1 MARAAA
7 RDPDKGTA
15 SPDEVARF
23 SAMADAWWEPNGK
36 FKPLHE
42 LNPPRIAFI
51 RSQACA
57 HFRRDASD
65 EKPFTDLSILDIGC
79 GGGLLSEP
87 MKRQGAA
94 VTGID
99 ASEKNIAAAKLHAG
113 KSNLK
118 IDYRCVLPE
127 DMVKDKKRFDMVLAM
142 EIVEHVADLNA
153 FFKAGAEL
161 VKPGGVMVVSTLN
174 RTMKSFLLAKV
185 ASEYI
190 LRWLPAGTHDWNK
203 FVKPSELVRGLEPFG
218 VKITELVGVA
228 YHPLSCEWRQAEDL
242 AVNYMAFGVKEAG

>member
-1 MARAAA
+1 MAAA
-7 RDPDKGTA
+7 RESERGTA

-51 RSQACA
+51 RDFTCA
-57 HFRRDASD
+57 RFKRDAGD
-65 EKPFTDLSILDIGC
+65 EKPFAGLSILDIGC

-87 MKRQGAA
+87 MKRLGAA

-99 ASEKNIAAAKLHAG
+99 ASEKNIAVARLHAE
-113 KSNLK
+113 KSGLE
-118 IDYRCVLPE
+118 IDYRCAPPE
-127 DMVKDKKRFDMVLAM
+127 DLIKDKKRFDLVLAM
-142 EIVEHVADLNA
+142 EVVEHVADLDA

-161 VKPGGVMVVSTLN
+161 VRPGGVMAVSTLN

-190 LRWLPAGTHDWNK
+190 LRWLPVGTHDWNK

-218 VKITELVGVA
+218 VKIIELSGVA
-228 YHPLSCEWRQAEDL
+228 YNPLSGEWRLSRDL
-242 AVNYMAFGVKEAG
+242 TVNYMAFGVKE